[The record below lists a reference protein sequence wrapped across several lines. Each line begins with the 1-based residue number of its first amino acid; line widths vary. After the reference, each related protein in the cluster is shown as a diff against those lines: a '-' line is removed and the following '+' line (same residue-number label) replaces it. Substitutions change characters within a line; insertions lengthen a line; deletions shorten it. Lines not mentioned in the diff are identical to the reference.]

1 VAAVPNYFL
10 KINPLT
16 VVLAK
21 PSTTSGLGLADV
33 GVLVFVLGALFVVG
47 VCVVGL
53 LFVFVGGCGAF
64 GVVFVWLVV
73 GFVCVCVF
81 AWFLSCVFA

>member
-1 VAAVPNYFL
+1 VAAVPNCFL

-21 PSTTSGLGLADV
+21 PSITSGLGLADV

-53 LFVFVGGCGAF
+53 LFVVIC
-64 GVVFVWLVV
+64 W
-73 GFVCVCVF
+73 FVCGNARTVLFFVVCK
-81 AWFLSCVFA
+81 